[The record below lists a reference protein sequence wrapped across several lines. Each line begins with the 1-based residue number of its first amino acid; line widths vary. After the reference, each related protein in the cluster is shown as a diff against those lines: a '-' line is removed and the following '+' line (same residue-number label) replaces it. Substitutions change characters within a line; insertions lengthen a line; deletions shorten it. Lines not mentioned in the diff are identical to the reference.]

1 MNDLKI
7 INRVDAVLHMDD
19 LSILKCSQHMDDP
32 VHCLD
37 VGQESISQPLSLC
50 STPARY
56 AGACKTTN
64 IVPSSRSSA
73 EAYSRGKSH
82 QAAPHLMRSTIR
94 ICSGLACILLVLL
107 QNFQIS

>member
-19 LSILKCSQHMDDP
+19 LSILECSQHMDDP

-50 STPARY
+50 STPAQYER
-56 AGACKTTN
+56 ACKTNN
-64 IVPSSRSSA
+64 IVPSS
-73 EAYSRGKSH
+73 
-82 QAAPHLMRSTIR
+82 
-94 ICSGLACILLVLL
+94 
-107 QNFQIS
+107 